1 MRRLAG
7 KLLCVALTILWSL
20 PSLAPLVAVVSQEA
34 GSHRVFASLAHGH
47 VDLVFTHCD
56 PDSQPGAHKHPHPTG
71 HGHDEDHVVHLPH
84 PDEQRLNRDTD
95 LAKPSLAIVEA
106 VFVTSA
112 LRPPLPLTSLVA
124 VPAPAD
130 FAIFWLA
137 YLHAALP
144 PRAPS
149 DLA

>member
-20 PSLAPLVAVVSQEA
+20 PSLAPVVALASQEA
-34 GSHRVFASLAHGH
+34 GTHRVFASLGHGH

-56 PDSQPGAHKHPHPTG
+56 PVSQPEPHEHPHSSG
-71 HGHDEDHVVHLPH
+71 EGHDEDHVVHLPH
-84 PDEQRLNRDTD
+84 PDEQRLNRDTA
-95 LAKPSLAIVEA
+95 LAKPALALAEA
-106 VFVTSA
+106 LFLIQGLVH
-112 LRPPLPLTSLVA
+112 PPTLISLVA
-124 VPAPAD
+124 VPPPPE
-130 FAIFWLA
+130 FSISWLA

-149 DLA
+149 CFA